1 MILGER
7 IRLRHTEREDLPFF
21 VEWLNDPDV
30 RRGLMLHL
38 PLSIAEE
45 EQWFENMLT
54 SPQDER
60 PLVIEAKTEDD
71 WTMIGNSSFHNL
83 DWRNRNA
90 ELGIFIG
97 EKSYWDRG
105 YGTEVMRLLLKHGFN
120 TLNLHMIYLRV
131 YEDNR
136 RAIRAYEKA
145 GFVED
150 GRLRQMIFKDGEF
163 LDVIFMSVLR
173 AEWREKDQ

>member
-1 MILGER
+1 MIYGER
-7 IRLRHTEREDLPFF
+7 VRLRHTEKEDLPLF

-45 EQWFENMLT
+45 QQWFETMLT

-60 PLVIEAKTEDD
+60 PLVIEAQNDD
-71 WTMIGNSSFHNL
+71 GWRMIGNSSFNNL

-97 EKSYWDRG
+97 DKSSWDRG
-105 YGTEVMRLLLKHGFN
+105 YGTEVMRLLVKHGFT
-120 TLNLHMIYLRV
+120 TLNLHLIYLRV
-131 YEDNR
+131 YENNH

-145 GFVED
+145 GFVEE
-150 GRLRQMIFKDGEF
+150 GRLRQMIYQDGQY

-173 AEWREKDQ
+173 TEWQENDK

>member
-30 RRGLMLHL
+30 RRGPMLHL

>member
-60 PLVIEAKTEDD
+60 HLVIEAKTEDD

>member
-7 IRLRHTEREDLPFF
+7 VRLRHTEREDLTFF

-131 YEDNR
+131 YEDNL
-136 RAIRAYEKA
+136 RAIRAYEKS

-173 AEWREKDQ
+173 AEWRENDQ

>member
-1 MILGER
+1 MIYGTR
-7 IRLRHTEREDLPFF
+7 VRLRHTEENDLPLF
-21 VEWLNDPDV
+21 VEWLNDPEV

-45 EQWFENMLT
+45 KEWFENMLK

-60 PLVIEAKTEDD
+60 PLVIEAQTDD
-71 WTMIGNSSFHNL
+71 GWTMIGNSSFLNL

-97 EKSYWDRG
+97 DKSFWDQG
-105 YGTEVMRLLLKHGFN
+105 YGTEVMRLLLTHGFA
-120 TLNLHMIYLRV
+120 TLNLHLIYLRV
-131 YEDNR
+131 YENNQ
-136 RAIRAYEKA
+136 RAIRVYEKN

-150 GRLRQMIFKDGEF
+150 GRLREMIYQEGKY

-173 AEWREKDQ
+173 NEWQENDQ

>member
-1 MILGER
+1 VICGER
-7 IRLRHTEREDLPFF
+7 VRLRHTEKEDLPLF

-45 EQWFENMLT
+45 QQWFENMLA

-60 PLVIEAKTEDD
+60 PLVIETQNDD
-71 WTMIGNSSFHNL
+71 GWRMIGNCSFNNL

-97 EKSYWDRG
+97 DKSSWDRG
-105 YGTEVMRLLLKHGFN
+105 YGTEVMRLLVKHGFT
-120 TLNLHMIYLRV
+120 TLNLHLIYLRV
-131 YEDNR
+131 YENNH

-145 GFVED
+145 GFVEE
-150 GRLRQMIFKDGEF
+150 GRLRQMIYQDGQY
-163 LDVIFMSVLR
+163 LDVIWMSVLR
-173 AEWREKDQ
+173 TEWQENEK

>member
-1 MILGER
+1 MICGER
-7 IRLRHTEREDLPFF
+7 VRLRHTEKEDLPIF
-21 VEWLNDPDV
+21 VEWLNDPEV

-45 EQWFENMLT
+45 QQWFENMLT

-60 PLVIEAKTEDD
+60 PLVIEAQTDD
-71 WTMIGNSSFHNL
+71 GWTMIGNSSFHNL

-97 EKSYWDRG
+97 DKSFWDQG
-105 YGTEVMRLLLKHGFN
+105 YGTEVMQLLIKHGFT
-120 TLNLHMIYLRV
+120 TLNLHLIYLRV
-131 YEDNR
+131 YENNQ
-136 RAIRAYEKA
+136 RAIRAYKKA
-145 GFVED
+145 GFKEE
-150 GRLRQMIFKDGEF
+150 GRLRQMIYQDGQY

-173 AEWREKDQ
+173 TEWQENEK